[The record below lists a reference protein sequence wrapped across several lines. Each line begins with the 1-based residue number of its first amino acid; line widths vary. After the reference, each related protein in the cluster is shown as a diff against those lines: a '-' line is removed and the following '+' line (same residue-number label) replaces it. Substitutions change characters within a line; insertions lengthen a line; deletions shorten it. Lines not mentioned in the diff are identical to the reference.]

1 MSENKMNAKEF
12 RKEVGRELKRVSP
25 KNNKEYRTY
34 GYRLYRRT
42 LRTVHFMLGV
52 TPEKLATM
60 NPKLRDETML
70 YIRGIVDWCE
80 FLLTIQPR
88 EKQRRKKVEVNILDK
103 KVKGEGNEYVHLTE
117 EKEVTENDQG

>member
-1 MSENKMNAKEF
+1 MNYSDYTPKYNAEVLMNAKAL
-12 RKEVGRELKRVSP
+12 RREVGRELRRVQP

-52 TPEKLATM
+52 TPEKLAAM
-60 NPKLRDETML
+60 NPKPRAEAML
-70 YIRGIVDWCE
+70 YIRGIVNWCE

-88 EKQRRKKVEVNILDK
+88 ERQNRKNVDVNFTALGQPKSLK
-103 KVKGEGNEYVHLTE
+103 K
-117 EKEVTENDQG
+117 KE